1 MYIENER
8 MHAMK
13 PLIAD
18 LHMHT
23 LVSGHAFGTIR
34 EMAADA
40 AERKLKL
47 IGITEHGP
55 GVPGTC
61 DPIYYLNFRAAPR
74 MLYGVEILYGCEV
87 NICTGG
93 ALSLERRYLDAL
105 DYAIAGIHGFC
116 FQDEGAAKNTDS
128 VIKCMADPKVRFIS
142 HPDDSR
148 YPMDYPALVKAA
160 KEYGVALEV
169 NNSSLCTSSFRP
181 GCWEN
186 YKVMLPLCMEYGV
199 PVIVDSDAHDPAAVG
214 QFPFALKLLEEV
226 GFDEQLILNNDL
238 QKVKHFLLNQT

>member
-1 MYIENER
+1 
-8 MHAMK
+8 MK
-13 PLIAD
+13 PIVAD

-23 LVSGHAFGTIR
+23 LMSGHAFGTIR
-34 EMAADA
+34 EMAAEA
-40 AERKLKL
+40 AAKKLRL

-74 MLYGVEILYGCEV
+74 KLYGVEILHGCEV

-93 ALSLERRYLDAL
+93 TLSLERRYLDAL

-116 FQDEGAAKNTDS
+116 FQNEGIVKNTDS

-148 YPMDYPALVKAA
+148 YPMDYPALVQGA

-169 NNSSLCTSSFRP
+169 NNSSLCPSSFRP
-181 GCWEN
+181 GCLQN
-186 YKVMLPLCMEYGV
+186 YQCMLPLCMEHGV
-199 PVIVDSDAHDPAAVG
+199 PIIVDSDAHDPSAVG
-214 QFPFALKLLEEV
+214 NVTLAIKLLEEI
-226 GFDEQLILNNDL
+226 GFDEQLILNNAL
-238 QKVKHFLLNQT
+238 EKVTAFLLHTI

>member
-1 MYIENER
+1 
-8 MHAMK
+8 MK

-18 LHMHT
+18 MHMHT
-23 LVSGHAFGTIR
+23 LVSGHAYGTIR
-34 EMAADA
+34 EMAAGA
-40 AERKLKL
+40 AERNLQL

-55 GVPGTC
+55 GIPGAC

-74 MLYGVEILYGCEV
+74 TLYGVEILYGCEV

-93 ALSLERRYLDAL
+93 SLTLGRRHLDAL

-116 FQDEGAAKNTDS
+116 YENEGTVKNTDS
-128 VIKCMADPKVRFIS
+128 IIKCMADPKVRFIS

-148 YPMDYPALVKAA
+148 YPVDYPALVQGA

-169 NNSSLCTSSFRP
+169 NNSSLSPSSFRP
-181 GCWEN
+181 GCLEN
-186 YKVMLPLCMEYGV
+186 YRIMLPICMEQGV

-214 QFPFALKLLEEV
+214 NFTLALSLLEEI

-238 QKVKHFLLNQT
+238 QKVTQFLLHSN